1 MTSYVQ
7 AINKGAIPSIESSW
21 AYICRNECHKAVDDS
36 YEIFVKA
43 VEIELQTGGP
53 FYDNELKDIYSS
65 SKKQAIQHFTK
76 VAVGEVKE
84 EFMNMLRD
92 KMKNKYAQIKQDND
106 HYCEQECLQFLR

>member
-1 MTSYVQ
+1 MNELRPEFVDQVVNVRRKVLGRVKPKKINGKPLNGTMLWNLMTSYVQ

-65 SKKQAIQHFTK
+65 SKK
-76 VAVGEVKE
+76 
-84 EFMNMLRD
+84 
-92 KMKNKYAQIKQDND
+92 
-106 HYCEQECLQFLR
+106 